1 MASYDDFFGEPWV
14 LLGRGGDFE
23 TGMRI
28 LALRPL
34 GTEASQVVGAE
45 DTANVTVS
53 TVRPVPAETPVIPRT
68 VSNLTLRVDVK
79 EWALL
84 VVTSVCKEECVSV
97 YILVDYGAPSNY
109 LCYILYFPRTSKGG
123 SEMVYI

>member
-1 MASYDDFFGEPWV
+1 MASDDDFFGEPWV

-23 TGMRI
+23 PRMCI
-28 LALRPL
+28 LALGSH

-97 YILVDYGAPSNY
+97 YILVDYGAPSNHICNKLY
-109 LCYILYFPRTSKGG
+109 LAPSTNQEGWK
-123 SEMVYI
+123 